1 MNKIL
6 TTIGAAVFLL
16 GCSTLQ
22 QEQNNPNITKKIEGV
37 WIISNADSP
46 KHFSNGYYK
55 VICADQHRVLGIRD
69 GILQSIH
76 GGYVSFDGQVMV
88 EKPRFQKTGNGFLGK
103 TFKFNVKPDGSSFL
117 QTGIKGSGSFE
128 NLKQQ
133 WVKVGSANDNIEGVW
148 MKKLNNSRV
157 MIKMIVD
164 NFWNWIVVDPKTNNV
179 TSALGGSYDYDGKNY
194 VETSHFKFGEA
205 ENWELG
211 RKWRVVAEL
220 KDGNLIFHGKN
231 DGGNDFTEN
240 WVKYDATSI
249 LSQKLDSPISQDQK
263 KQPADNSFE
272 RRLKL
277 ANKPFSHALLTYI
290 KVNQG
295 MEEEFL
301 NLSQEWLKGYEK
313 MAKQGII
320 LDAGLAKARENSLGL
335 DYQFWITTHTSGD
348 LDTIFNEEVIQSFFD
363 SGTYEELK
371 RKSAKVFVITGR
383 QLNQLEDW
391 TIAKDWNVDWETPDD
406 DSRELIWAQNF
417 MTPNSGREEDYLT
430 SEKVHIQPRHQARA
444 YGNPQFLG
452 WNLMKTV
459 MGSGDYHK
467 APYMTLDLYNP
478 KAKPLSNEDNN
489 RLMAGLEPV
498 PDNMVPNAQL
508 RKMERVM
515 FEEVVSIKWS
525 EAWLVKEWQSL
536 TGKWRN
542 DYANGGYRT
551 KTVSLNKVVFENF
564 NAEGTRT
571 HRSEDPMRL
580 FKANGISFFTELK
593 EQGEYTA
600 PYIIKD
606 GKWYEQSRGIYSGN
620 NWNPERFFIYKKVD

>member
-6 TTIGAAVFLL
+6 TTIGAVVFLL
-16 GCSTLQ
+16 GCSTLP
-22 QEQNNPNITKKIEGV
+22 QEKNNPNETKNIEGV
-37 WIISNADSP
+37 WIINNADSP
-46 KHFSNGYYK
+46 KHFSNGFYK
-55 VICADQHRVLGIRD
+55 VICADQKRVIRIRD
-69 GILQSIH
+69 GILQGIH

-88 EKPRFQKTGNGFLGK
+88 EKPHFQKTGNGFLGK

-117 QTGIKGSGSFE
+117 QTGIKGSGFFE
-128 NLKQQ
+128 NLKEQ
-133 WVKVGSANDNIEGVW
+133 WVKVGNANHKIEGVW

-220 KDGNLIFHGKN
+220 KDGNLLFHGKN

-263 KQPADNSFE
+263 KQPADDSFE

-335 DYQFWITTHTSGD
+335 DYQFWITTHTSAD

-391 TIAKDWNVDWETPDD
+391 TIAKDWNVDWETPGD

-417 MTPNSGREEDYLT
+417 MTPNSGREMDYLT

-444 YGNPQFLG
+444 YGDPRFLG
-452 WNLMKTV
+452 WNLSKTV

-467 APYMTLDLYNP
+467 APYMTLDFFNP
-478 KAKPLSNEDNN
+478 KAKSLSNEDRNK
-489 RLMAGLEPV
+489 LMDGLEPV

-536 TGKWRN
+536 TGKWRH
-542 DYANGGYRT
+542 DYADGGYRT
-551 KTVSLNKVVFENF
+551 KTVSLSKVVFENF
-564 NAEGTRT
+564 NTEGTRT

-580 FKANGISFFTELK
+580 FKANGISFFTEIK

-620 NWNPERFFIYKKVD
+620 NWNPARFFIYKKVD

>member
-1 MNKIL
+1 MEKIL
-6 TTIGAAVFLL
+6 TTIGAVVFSL
-16 GCSTLQ
+16 GCSTLPQ
-22 QEQNNPNITKKIEGV
+22 DRNNQNETKNIEGV
-37 WIISNADSP
+37 WIINNADSP
-46 KHFSNGYYK
+46 KHFSNGFYK
-55 VICADQHRVLGIRD
+55 VICADQHRVIRIKD
-69 GILQSIH
+69 GILQGIH
-76 GGYVSFDGQVMV
+76 GGYVSFDGQVTV
-88 EKPRFQKTGNGFLGK
+88 EKPRFQTGNGFLGK

-133 WVKVGSANDNIEGVW
+133 WVKVGSANHNIEGVW
-148 MKKLNNSRV
+148 MKKLNNGHVR
-157 MIKMIVD
+157 IKMIVD

-220 KDGNLIFHGKN
+220 KDENLIFHGKN
-231 DGGNDFTEN
+231 DGGNDFSEN

-263 KQPADNSFE
+263 KHSVDDSFE

-335 DYQFWITTHTSGD
+335 DYQFWITTHTSAD
-348 LDTIFNEEVIQSFFD
+348 LDTIFNEELIQSFFD
-363 SGTYEELK
+363 AGKYEDLK
-371 RKSAKVFVITGR
+371 RKSDEVFVITGR
-383 QLNQLEDW
+383 QLNKLEDW

-417 MTPNSGREEDYLT
+417 MTPNSGREMDYLT

-467 APYMTLDLYNP
+467 APYMTLDMYNP
-478 KAKPLSNEDNN
+478 KAKPLSDEDRN
-489 RLMAGLEPV
+489 RLMADLEPV

-525 EAWLVKEWQSL
+525 EAWLVKEWQAL
-536 TGKWRN
+536 TGKWRC

-551 KTVSLNKVVFENF
+551 KTVSLSKVLFENF

-580 FKANGISFFTELK
+580 FKANGISFFTEIK

-620 NWNPERFFIYKKVD
+620 NWDPARFFIYEKVD

>member
-1 MNKIL
+1 MKKIL
-6 TTIGAAVFLL
+6 TSIVGAVFLL
-16 GCSTLQ
+16 GCSTLT
-22 QEQNNPNITKKIEGV
+22 QEQNDPNVTKNIEGV
-37 WIISNADSP
+37 WIINNADSP

-55 VICADQHRVLGIRD
+55 VICADQHRVLGIKD
-69 GILQSIH
+69 GILQGIH

-88 EKPRFQKTGNGFLGK
+88 EKPRFQTGNGFLGK

-133 WVKVGSANDNIEGVW
+133 WVKVGSANHNIEGVW
-148 MKKLNNSRV
+148 MRKLNNGRV

-164 NFWNWIVVDPKTNNV
+164 NFWNWIVVDPETNNV
-179 TSALGGSYDYDGKNY
+179 TAALGGSYDYDGENY
-194 VETSHFKFGEA
+194 IETFHFKYGEA
-205 ENWELG
+205 ERIELD
-211 RKWRVVAEL
+211 RKWQVVAEL
-220 KDGNLIFHGKN
+220 KEGNLLFHGKN
-231 DGGNDFTEN
+231 DEGNDFTEN

-249 LSQKLDSPISQDQK
+249 LSQKQDRPSTQQQN
-263 KQPADNSFE
+263 KQAADRSFE
-272 RRLKL
+272 QRLKL
-277 ANKPFSHALLTYI
+277 AHKPFSHALFTYI

-301 NLSQEWLKGYEK
+301 TLSQEWLKGYEK
-313 MAKQGII
+313 MAKQGVI

-335 DYQFWITTHTSGD
+335 DYQFWITTHTSAD
-348 LDTIFNEEVIQSFFD
+348 LDTIFNEELIQSFFD
-363 SGTYEELK
+363 AGKYEDLK
-371 RKSAKVFVITGR
+371 RKSDEVFVITGR
-383 QLNQLEDW
+383 QLNKLEDW

-417 MTPNSGREEDYLT
+417 MTPNSGREEDYLI
-430 SEKVHIQPRHQARA
+430 SEKVHTQPRHQARA
-444 YGNPQFLG
+444 YGNSQFLG

-478 KAKPLSNEDNN
+478 KAKPLSNEDRN

-525 EAWLVKEWQSL
+525 EAWLVKEWEALS
-536 TGKWRN
+536 GKWRH

-551 KTVSLNKVVFENF
+551 KAVSLNKVVFENF

-571 HRSEDPMRL
+571 HRFENPMRL
-580 FKANGISFFTELK
+580 YKANGISFFNEIYK
-593 EQGEYTA
+593 QGEYTA

-606 GKWYEQSRGIYSGN
+606 GKWYEQGRGIYSGN
-620 NWNPERFFIYKKVD
+620 NWNPARFFIYKKVD

>member
-1 MNKIL
+1 MKKIL

-16 GCSTLQ
+16 GCSTLP
-22 QEQNNPNITKKIEGV
+22 QEQNNPNETKNIEGV
-37 WIISNADSP
+37 WIINNADSP
-46 KHFSNGYYK
+46 KHFSNGFYK
-55 VICADQHRVLGIRD
+55 VICADQKRVIRIRD
-69 GILQSIH
+69 GILQGIH

-88 EKPRFQKTGNGFLGK
+88 EKPHFQKTGNGFLGK

-133 WVKVGSANDNIEGVW
+133 WVKVGSANHNIEGVW
-148 MKKLNNSRV
+148 MKNLNNGRV

-220 KDGNLIFHGKN
+220 KDGNLLFHGKN

-263 KQPADNSFE
+263 KQPADDSFE

-277 ANKPFSHALLTYI
+277 ANKPFSYALLTYI

-444 YGNPQFLG
+444 YGDPRFLG
-452 WNLMKTV
+452 WNLSKTV

-467 APYMTLDLYNP
+467 APYMTLDLFNP
-478 KAKPLSNEDNN
+478 KAKSWSNEDRNK
-489 RLMAGLEPV
+489 LMDGLEPV

-580 FKANGISFFTELK
+580 FKANGISFFTEIK

-600 PYIIKD
+600 PYIIKN

-620 NWNPERFFIYKKVD
+620 NWDPARFFIYKKVD

>member
-1 MNKIL
+1 
-6 TTIGAAVFLL
+6 
-16 GCSTLQ
+16 
-22 QEQNNPNITKKIEGV
+22 
-37 WIISNADSP
+37 
-46 KHFSNGYYK
+46 
-55 VICADQHRVLGIRD
+55 
-69 GILQSIH
+69 
-76 GGYVSFDGQVMV
+76 
-88 EKPRFQKTGNGFLGK
+88 
-103 TFKFNVKPDGSSFL
+103 
-117 QTGIKGSGSFE
+117 
-128 NLKQQ
+128 
-133 WVKVGSANDNIEGVW
+133 
-148 MKKLNNSRV
+148 
-157 MIKMIVD
+157 MIVD

-179 TSALGGSYDYDGKNY
+179 TAALGGSYDYDGKNY
-194 VETSHFKFGEA
+194 VETSHFKFGGA
-205 ENWELG
+205 EKWELG

-220 KDGNLIFHGKN
+220 KEGDLLFHGKN
-231 DGGNDFTEN
+231 DGGTDFTEN

-249 LSQKLDSPISQDQK
+249 LSQKQDSPISQDQS
-263 KQPADNSFE
+263 KQSVDDSFE
-272 RRLKL
+272 RRQKL
-277 ANKPFSHALLTYI
+277 ANKPFSHVLLNYI

-295 MEEEFL
+295 MEQEFL

-348 LDTIFNEEVIQSFFD
+348 LDTIFNENVIQSFFD
-363 SGTYEELK
+363 SGMYEELK

-417 MTPNSGREEDYLT
+417 MTPNSGREMDYLT

-467 APYMTLDLYNP
+467 APYMTLDMYNP
-478 KAKPLSNEDNN
+478 KAKPLSNKDRNK
-489 RLMAGLEPV
+489 LMADLEPV
-498 PDNMVPNAQL
+498 PDNMEPNAQL

-525 EAWLVKEWQSL
+525 EAWLVKEWQAL
-536 TGKWRN
+536 TGKWRY

-551 KTVSLNKVVFENF
+551 KTVSLGKVVFENF

-571 HRSEDPMRL
+571 HRSEDPTRL
-580 FKANGISFFTELK
+580 FKANGISFFTEIK
-593 EQGEYTA
+593 KQGEYTA

-620 NWNPERFFIYKKVD
+620 NSDPARFFIYEKVD